1 MSADGEITA
10 MRAAGVSGRRVAPPI
25 LTLAAVALCVTAA
38 ASLWLTPWAI
48 RERYRGLNQ
57 LISGQLTAEV
67 QPGVFQEQFP
77 NSILYVAGVAPGGTA
92 HWRRV
97 FLADVTPPDK
107 LPVGSAERGESPRVT
122 LAPEAVAVAD
132 VAQNRIQLSL
142 PKGNTYEAGKEPAEY
157 RVIGFDHAD
166 QALQAQR
173 ASEVRNSRPVME
185 VDTLP
190 LYRVSYGSRAEKKD
204 GLASLDARIE
214 LQQRLALPLACV
226 LLALTGIPLGVTSR
240 RSGKSSAVVLTVTLA
255 FLYYMGLISMI
266 SLARQG
272 TLPAELAVW
281 LPNLIFTV
289 FGVAMLIRLESP
301 GDRDY
306 LGRLLGYARS
316 LGKAP
321 RVSRALDRRVL
332 DRIQPRWSWRIPLLP
347 GVVDTYVLSSFLFYF
362 VMLLLSFVAMTHV
375 FTFFELLSDIIKN
388 RTPLDRILSYHLF
401 LTPRL
406 IYNFTPYAVL
416 TAVLVVFGVLT
427 KHNEI
432 TAFKA
437 SGVSQYRLAMPIL
450 IASLFLSGGVFAF
463 DHYWV
468 PEADRR
474 QDAIRAEIKG
484 RPAQTFLRPDRKWI
498 RLGDRIY
505 YYKYFD
511 QAALAM
517 LSVSVYEIDPNT
529 FRLKR
534 HISAERARWEPGL
547 KSWVFQNGWSR
558 EMRGNGAPRFDDF
571 TGGIR
576 SYPELDETPDL
587 FVKEVKQSRQM
598 NYFELESYIEELE
611 RSGFDTVPLQVQFYK
626 KFSVPLFALIM
637 AMVSIPFSFVSGNR
651 GKMTG
656 VGLALAI
663 AIAYWSVDRFC
674 EQVGNLGQLP
684 AAAAAWSPDAVFSLL
699 GLYFIARMRT

>member
-1 MSADGEITA
+1 
-10 MRAAGVSGRRVAPPI
+10 
-25 LTLAAVALCVTAA
+25 
-38 ASLWLTPWAI
+38 
-48 RERYRGLNQ
+48 
-57 LISGQLTAEV
+57 
-67 QPGVFQEQFP
+67 
-77 NSILYVAGVAPGGTA
+77 
-92 HWRRV
+92 
-97 FLADVTPPDK
+97 
-107 LPVGSAERGESPRVT
+107 
-122 LAPEAVAVAD
+122 
-132 VAQNRIQLSL
+132 
-142 PKGNTYEAGKEPAEY
+142 
-157 RVIGFDHAD
+157 
-166 QALQAQR
+166 
-173 ASEVRNSRPVME
+173 
-185 VDTLP
+185 
-190 LYRVSYGSRAEKKD
+190 
-204 GLASLDARIE
+204 
-214 LQQRLALPLACV
+214 
-226 LLALTGIPLGVTSR
+226 
-240 RSGKSSAVVLTVTLA
+240 VVLTVTLA

-289 FGVAMLIRLESP
+289 FGVAMLMRLESP

-306 LGRLLGYARS
+306 LGRLLGFMRS